1 VLDDV
6 CPAFAKL
13 AKLAGFLVIGVLD
26 RCSAPSWLKHVC
38 GQRALGQLRDNNRA
52 QTYVDTERRALCR
65 SYKSNCSE
73 QSAII
78 LRRTH
83 SFSSAQLK
91 QRLRGRV
98 GSAIWEEIQRA
109 KSGSAKPLPRSQD
122 DAAKFGGRQQ
132 IQEHRAIFQH
142 HVATFL
148 TTSTYLSIQYSRRR
162 AAALIQANRQ
172 Y

>member
-1 VLDDV
+1 MLDDV

-13 AKLAGFLVIGVLD
+13 AKLAGFLVFEVLD
-26 RCSAPSWLKHVC
+26 RCSAPSRLKHVC
-38 GQRALGQLRDNNRA
+38 GQRAEGQLRDNDRG
-52 QTYVDTERRALCR
+52 QSYVDTERKALRR
-65 SYKSNCSE
+65 SYISYCSE
-73 QSAII
+73 QSAIV
-78 LRRTH
+78 LRRIH

-98 GSAIWEEIQRA
+98 GSAICGEIQHA
-109 KSGSAKPLPRSQD
+109 KSGSAKPLPRSQED
-122 DAAKFGGRQQ
+122 VAKFGGRQQ

-148 TTSTYLSIQYSRRR
+148 TTSIYLSIQYSRRR